1 VIWLT
6 VWETP
11 TSGSSIA
18 FFGVAEVC
26 LKGVTHK
33 DERVHWHSGSKVDFV
48 GRGTYLNFGLH
59 VATNLSIDSGQSQ
72 WKV

>member
-1 VIWLT
+1 VVWLI
-6 VWETP
+6 VWETL

-18 FFGVAEVC
+18 FFGAAEVY

-33 DERVHWHSGSKVDFV
+33 YERVHWHSGSKVDFV
-48 GRGTYLNFGLH
+48 GRGTYLNFELH
-59 VATNLSIDSGQSQ
+59 VATKLSIDSGQSQ